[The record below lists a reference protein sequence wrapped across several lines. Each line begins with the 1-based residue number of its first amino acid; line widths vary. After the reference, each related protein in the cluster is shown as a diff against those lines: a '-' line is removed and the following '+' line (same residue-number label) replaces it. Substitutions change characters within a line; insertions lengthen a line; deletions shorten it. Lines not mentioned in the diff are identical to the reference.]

1 LRGELGQFF
10 RCQVAL
16 EKLFERIAN
25 RTDFPILIGGF
36 IVMKISLNVLKVCIV
51 LAVFATAANALAQDQ
66 GGGGRRSGFRG
77 RGGFGTNPLIL
88 LQTEPVQ
95 KELELSEDQKS
106 SLTKLADENR
116 GGGGGGGGQMSQEE
130 RQQRRE
136 AMQKKVNEVLLP
148 NQQER
153 LEQIVLQVSVKMQTA
168 QALADSKVA
177 DKLQLTDDQKKQL
190 ADLSSDYRQKIMD
203 LFQGGGPPDPDA
215 MAKLRTEQSDKAMAV
230 LTSDQKDQLTKLEG
244 KTIDID
250 PSLLRGGRGGRNR
263 GNGGGD
269 GGKGNSG
276 TGQPDA

>member
-1 LRGELGQFF
+1 M
-10 RCQVAL
+10 
-16 EKLFERIAN
+16 RIN
-25 RTDFPILIGGF
+25 
-36 IVMKISLNVLKVCIV
+36 LNVLKVCLV

-66 GGGGRRSGFRG
+66 GGRRGGFRG
-77 RGGFGTNPLIL
+77 RGGFGTNPLML

-116 GGGGGGGGQMSQEE
+116 GGGGGGQMSQEE

-250 PSLLRGGRGGRNR
+250 PAQLFRGRGGRNR
-263 GNGGGD
+263 GNGGGGD
-269 GGKGNSG
+269 GGKGNDAK
-276 TGQPDA
+276 GQPDA